1 VAIGYLTALFRLP
14 LRPIDSLAPARDAM
28 TILTRAYADGSAPSN
43 AAGEIGTAVRVV
55 DEFFDRYFDSYALSD
70 KSPTKDA
77 VLLAKDFDQLDKSD
91 LKVELLRVMLQ
102 SKNNIEFL
110 ITTLPDPIDSYTGW
124 QFDPMLEAITQA
136 VSAND
141 YVLDRSHFPDSDK
154 EEAGATNG
162 TQHELEPGVVVFRR
176 LVDRNALDELE
187 YGNRLVLLI
196 VHENPAA
203 GIHVRALANAMR
215 LAGC

>member
-1 VAIGYLTALFRLP
+1 
-14 LRPIDSLAPARDAM
+14 M
-28 TILTRAYADGSAPSN
+28 
-43 AAGEIGTAVRVV
+43 V

-136 VSAND
+136 VSATTTCSIARISRTRTRRRRAPRMALARTRTRRRR
-141 YVLDRSHFPDSDK
+141 VP
-154 EEAGATNG
+154 EAG
-162 TQHELEPGVVVFRR
+162 
-176 LVDRNALDELE
+176 
-187 YGNRLVLLI
+187 
-196 VHENPAA
+196 
-203 GIHVRALANAMR
+203 
-215 LAGC
+215 